1 MAKPELRTAHSAI
14 SSTSS
19 PSWSNYMTFTPP
31 NADQSRPRQDDYHAF
46 ARGIAAQ
53 PAHSNTMNLQQPH
66 RRMSRTPS
74 QTQYNTAP
82 SPQGNMYPPPTYP
95 YPPPPPVRQD
105 SYPRA
110 SPVMTNDPTLW
121 SKNSPAELSQAG
133 SSRSSGPLQMP
144 SDTESSGSSH
154 GSSSRSHDNGLTLDL
169 SSYPKEFKFQIPS
182 FLTSN
187 STGVPTWPPGGEAW
201 SGFTGPTLFG
211 SDGQM
216 TPGNMFNNSF
226 CSNGGPVQTQPHDP
240 YYSQN
245 GVYDWNGMNGDG
257 AMKQGQD
264 MGGYGMVYVNPNP
277 SPSVFGQRN
286 QANNAQRPQAPQQP
300 GSNGS
305 APRMAGPQQS
315 NGSHQSHG
323 PGPPQPT
330 PLQPPSHQHNPT
342 PSPRMSQP
350 PSSGAMPTSAI
361 LPAQPEY
368 PNNTHAPIHQSS
380 IHNIP
385 SISIPTDG
393 KGGPVNFASSS
404 QAPYVPSLSAQ
415 AMLQGGYPSALHDGP
430 GLYSTTGFDMLGV
443 LGRVAARKNPS
454 TVLGP
459 VDLSCSLL
467 VVDIRRYDCPI
478 VYASP
483 SFTKLTGYELPEIIG
498 RNCRFL
504 QSPDGNVVK
513 GAKREYTDNQAVSLL
528 KRSLDAGKECQTSL
542 INYRKGGDPF
552 INLVT
557 VVPIPWDGP
566 DIAYHVGFQIDLVD
580 QPNKILNNM
589 RNGSYTMD
597 YTHSIAPEKP
607 LSLADQEH
615 GGQSMGL
622 SPDVLEVMGNRASA
636 LSNGTEEAGR
646 MEWLKM
652 VLDNTDDFVHALSLK
667 GFFTYVT
674 PSIKRTLG
682 YDPEDL
688 LNKNVSEFAHPS
700 DVVPLIRAL
709 KDATQITDDATPK
722 PVSLTYRM
730 RRKNGGWVW
739 VESMGRLVVEAG
751 KGRKAVIL
759 SGRVKSVPMVTWG
772 SVAAYGGLAEKE
784 FWAKISFEGLLL
796 HLTGS
801 VDKVLGYSSED
812 ILGQSV
818 FSLVPGGTNAPNTIR
833 KALQGED
840 QCGAV
845 SLQQNLVHRAG
856 HEVTV
861 VIMFYAPKNGKDS
874 RALPQASESMASIST
889 DDSTGPSPS
898 SGNHTNPIKPTSLF
912 IQVKLLSHANS
923 QPASQP
929 PTIASMTNAR
939 ALDRPQHENVLA
951 ELEIEKDTSW
961 QYELHQMKMTNRQL
975 KKDIAALRA
984 KGVGRIRKRKAEV
997 VEGPEED
1004 RKRPEYM
1011 GIGTFG
1017 MGGQFF

>member
-1 MAKPELRTAHSAI
+1 MAKPELRTAHSGI
-14 SSTSS
+14 STTSS
-19 PSWSNYMTFTPP
+19 PSWSHYMTFTPP
-31 NADQSRPRQDDYHAF
+31 HSEQSRRQEEYHAF
-46 ARGIAAQ
+46 ARGIPHPALHLQ
-53 PAHSNTMNLQQPH
+53 PQA
-66 RRMSRTPS
+66 
-74 QTQYNTAP
+74 
-82 SPQGNMYPPPTYP
+82 MYPPSYP
-95 YPPPPPVRQD
+95 YPPHD
-105 SYPRA
+105 DYPRA
-110 SPVMTNDPTLW
+110 SPIVANDPTLW
-121 SKNSPAELSQAG
+121 SKTSPAEHSQPG

-154 GSSSRSHDNGLTLDL
+154 ASSSRSHDNGLTLDL
-169 SSYPKEFKFQIPS
+169 SSHPKEFKFQIPS

-187 STGVPTWPPGGEAW
+187 NTGVPTWPPGGEAW

-216 TPGNMFNNSF
+216 TPGNMINNSF

-240 YYSQN
+240 YYSHN
-245 GVYDWNGMNGDG
+245 GVYGWNGMNGDG

-264 MGGYGMVYVNPNP
+264 TAGYGMVYVNPNP

-300 GSNGS
+300 ASNVS

-330 PLQPPSHQHNPT
+330 P
-342 PSPRMSQP
+342 SPRMSQP

-361 LPAQPEY
+361 LPGRPEY

-393 KGGPVNFASSS
+393 KGGPINFASSS
-404 QAPYVPSLSAQ
+404 QAPYVPSLNAQ
-415 AMLQGGYPSALHDGP
+415 ATLQGGYPSALHDGP

-615 GGQSMGL
+615 AGQSMGL
-622 SPDVLEVMGNRASA
+622 SADVLEVMGNRASA

-722 PVSLTYRM
+722 PVSLVYRM

-818 FSLVPGGTNAPNTIR
+818 YSLVPGGTNGPCSLHDLHNESNSSSPSVGIANTIR
-833 KALQGED
+833 KALQGDD

-898 SGNHTNPIKPTSLF
+898 SGNQTNSIKPTSLF

-975 KKDIAALRA
+975 RKDIAALRA
-984 KGVGRIRKRKAEV
+984 KGLGRIRKRKAEV
-997 VEGPEED
+997 VEEPEED
-1004 RKRPEYM
+1004 HKRPEYM
-1011 GIGTFG
+1011 GMGTFG
-1017 MGGQFF
+1017 MGGQFY